1 MLLFDQDA
9 ALAAWAGARLG
20 IADFRPCTAI
30 GVAHK
35 GEIVAAAIYNN
46 YRPPNMDRDN
56 CATDDASNL
65 IIKEGGG
72 TGPRDDCAVEYVV
85 ETAGAKGPNYS
96 AHMWCTDKSDPAKKA
111 SMTFIVIPRGDSMS
125 VGTSFDDLK
134 TYYRCP
140 MKN

>member
-1 MLLFDQDA
+1 MSKL
-9 ALAAWAGARLG
+9 
-20 IADFRPCTAI
+20 IVMAI
-30 GVAHK
+30 GAAVLTVTALLP
-35 GEIVAAAIYNN
+35 AAARAGDVRHPTI
-46 YRPPNMDRDN
+46 PKDSWGTWALDRDN
-56 CATDDASNL
+56 CATNDASNL

-96 AHMWCTDKSDPAKKA
+96 AHMWCTDKNDPAKKS

-140 MKN
+140 AKN